1 MATNQHAEILRVV
14 YILSLININDL
25 NTTFADWSSVDIFF
39 HVLWTASI
47 KLTIGAFFGLVAGFL
62 VSLWTKKIVRDSQNL
77 IQLILGSYF
86 ILYALFKLFSNIGS
100 RFASLVT
107 FTLTIKIVGFSKY
120 KFDSSVFLQQIPR
133 ISSKS

>member
-1 MATNQHAEILRVV
+1 M
-14 YILSLININDL
+14 SLININDL
-25 NTTFADWSSVDIFF
+25 NHTFAEWPSIDIFF
-39 HVLWTASI
+39 HVLSTAAI
-47 KLTIGAFFGLVAGFL
+47 KLTVGAIFGLVTGFL

-86 ILYALFKLFSNIGS
+86 ILYAIFKLFSNVGS

-120 KFDSSVFLQQIPR
+120 KFDSKI
-133 ISSKS
+133 

>member
-1 MATNQHAEILRVV
+1 VATNQHAEILRVV